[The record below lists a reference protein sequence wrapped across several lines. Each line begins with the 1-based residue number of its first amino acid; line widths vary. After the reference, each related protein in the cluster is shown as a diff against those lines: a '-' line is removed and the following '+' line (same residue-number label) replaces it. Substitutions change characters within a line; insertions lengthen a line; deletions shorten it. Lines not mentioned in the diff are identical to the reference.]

1 MNSKSVDTPMDHNA
15 KLVPNQG
22 QPFLN
27 PKKYIRLVENFNF
40 LIVARSHISIAISV
54 LSQFLNSSCV
64 DHQNAFTLVL
74 KYIKDSPEGYMVTIT
89 ILKFMLFK
97 C

>member
-64 DHQNAFTLVL
+64 DH
-74 KYIKDSPEGYMVTIT
+74 
-89 ILKFMLFK
+89 
-97 C
+97 